1 MLRSVLTTLACL
13 ALASAAHAAPPP
25 PIGNWL
31 TEGSDAVI
39 TTAMCGNQ
47 LCGYIS
53 GIPLA
58 IPGEPIPTD
67 YQHHSQCH
75 LTIIY
80 DGVPDSDDWKARIL
94 DPRDGNTY
102 RVSLRVDPQGR
113 LHVRGYIGIPLFGSS
128 QIWTPFT
135 APLPADCRLR
145 PLVPATPA
153 PGSAPQ

>member
-1 MLRSVLTTLACL
+1 MIRRVLAASASL
-13 ALASAAHAAPPP
+13 ALAAAASAAAPAPT
-25 PIGNWL
+25 GNWL

-39 TTAMCGNQ
+39 TTAMCGNM

-58 IPGEPIPTD
+58 VPGEPIPTD
-67 YQHHSQCH
+67 NQGRSQCH

-80 DGVPDSDDWKARIL
+80 NGTPDGDDWKARIL
-94 DPRDGNTY
+94 DPRDGKNY
-102 RVSLRVDPQGR
+102 GVVLRVDPQGR

-135 APLPADCRLR
+135 APLPADCRLK
-145 PLVPATPA
+145 PLVPAKPA
-153 PGSAPQ
+153 PG

>member
-1 MLRSVLTTLACL
+1 MRRLIPLALACL
-13 ALASAAHAAPPP
+13 LPVASRASPPP
-25 PIGNWL
+25 PLGNWL

-39 TTAMCGNQ
+39 TTAMCGTA

-67 YQHHSQCH
+67 YQNHSQCH

-80 DGVPDSDDWKARIL
+80 DGTPDQDDWKARIL
-94 DPRDGNTY
+94 DPRDGKSY
-102 RVSLRVDPQGR
+102 RVSLRIDPQRR

-135 APLPADCRLR
+135 APLPADCRLK
-145 PLVPATPA
+145 PLAPAR
-153 PGSAPQ
+153 G